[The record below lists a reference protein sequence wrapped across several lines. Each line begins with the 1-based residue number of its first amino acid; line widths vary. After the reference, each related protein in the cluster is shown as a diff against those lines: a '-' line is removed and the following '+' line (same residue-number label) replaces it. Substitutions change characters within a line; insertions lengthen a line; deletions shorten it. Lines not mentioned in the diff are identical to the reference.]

1 MSQVIQEI
9 TTRGL
14 HLSNT
19 MSVHSKAEWLKRIDL
34 SFKDVLNL
42 AEDFFM
48 AKGAV
53 YETMQRL
60 ARRLEEEKIQ
70 YAIIGGMAITAHGY
84 ARLTLDVDILLTL
97 EGLGTFHKRFVGRGY
112 VPAFPGARKLF
123 LDTESKIRIEIIT
136 TGEFPGDGLPKPV
149 AFPDPTGKTIQR
161 DKIRFINLET
171 LIELKL
177 ASGLTAP
184 HRLRDLADVQELI
197 MALDLPLELMKK
209 LDESVRAEYRRLW
222 ETAQK
227 GNLGK

>member
-1 MSQVIQEI
+1 MSFHENIRSVP
-9 TTRGL
+9 
-14 HLSNT
+14 SN
-19 MSVHSKAEWLKRIDL
+19 AERLKRIDL

-60 ARRLEEEKIQ
+60 VRRLEEEKIQ
-70 YAIIGGMAITAHGY
+70 YAIIEGMAVTAHGY
-84 ARLTLDVDILLTL
+84 ARLTLDVDILLTP
-97 EGLGTFHKRFVGRGY
+97 EGLRIFHKRFVGRGY
-112 VPAFPGARKLF
+112 VPVFPGSKKFF

-149 AFPDPTGKTIQR
+149 AFPDPAGKTVML
-161 DKIRFINLET
+161 DKIRFINRET

-177 ASGLTAP
+177 ASGMTAP

-197 MALDLPLELMKK
+197 MALELPLELMEK
-209 LDESVRAEYRRLW
+209 LDESVRAEYCRLW

-227 GNLGK
+227 GNQGK